1 MIFLHTK
8 VVEAAISPTFT
19 PSPLMFITPLPHHCS
34 SITECCDLHARGQ
47 CSGVTSL
54 TARRGHKDSPAKGHP
69 CQTQWMERQGI
80 AFLHLDKTN
89 ILNSRSTTCSVLETM
104 KLSCHDT
111 SSRSEVTTKRIQ
123 NLETVM
129 SCVLET
135 HHPQLRPIFSE
146 EFAGSK
152 VLSNQHIKKKTV
164 GQSSQ
169 TRSLTDHKTPLLY
182 KEVSCDNIQPSTIYL
197 VSFPP
202 WNGIE
207 TCFTKDLLKK
217 KKISRKVY

>member
-54 TARRGHKDSPAKGHP
+54 TARRGHKDSPEKGHT
-69 CQTQWMERQGI
+69 CRTRWMERQGI

-135 HHPQLRPIFSE
+135 HHPQLRPIF
-146 EFAGSK
+146 FWRVCWVKGPFK
-152 VLSNQHIKKKTV
+152 PTHKKNCGTK
-164 GQSSQ
+164 QSDQKSD
-169 TRSLTDHKTPLLY
+169 RSKTPSLY
-182 KEVSCDNIQPSTIYL
+182 NEISCDNIQPSTIYL
-197 VSFPP
+197 VSLPP

-207 TCFTKDLLKK
+207 KGFTKDLLKK